1 VPTELHVY
9 AGAVHGFDMFAD
21 TAVART
27 AARDSADWL
36 ARQFGGRTVV

>member
-1 VPTELHVY
+1 
-9 AGAVHGFDMFAD
+9 MFAD

-36 ARQFGGRTVV
+36 ARQFGLRAFASTRD

>member
-1 VPTELHVY
+1 
-9 AGAVHGFDMFAD
+9 MFAD

-36 ARQFGGRTVV
+36 ARQFGCCTVA

>member
-1 VPTELHVY
+1 
-9 AGAVHGFDMFAD
+9 VHGFDMFAD

-36 ARQFGGRTVV
+36 ARQFAPK